1 MTEEEQ
7 REMLQLLRDNNKMLK
22 ELLEIARMFTSP
34 EYIQSEEMKDF
45 LRNVNANLFTKRIEG
60 WI

>member
-1 MTEEEQ
+1 MDEEDK
-7 REMLQLLRDNNKMLK
+7 RLLRENNEMLK
-22 ELLEIARMFTSP
+22 ELLEIARKFTSP
-34 EYIQSEEMKDF
+34 EYIKSEEMKDF